1 MGVAPKNKPK
11 GKEEAQKQLTLQKEK
26 ARKMDTQ
33 KQTFAEERRKQKQ
46 REIETTAK
54 RNSGKGKKQL
64 GEIAL
69 LPNKRKR
76 YLRDR

>member
-1 MGVAPKNKPK
+1 
-11 GKEEAQKQLTLQKEK
+11 
-26 ARKMDTQ
+26 MDTQ
-33 KQTFAEERRKQKQ
+33 KQTFAEERRKEKQ
-46 REIETTAK
+46 RETETTAK

>member
-1 MGVAPKNKPK
+1 MRPKISPK
-11 GKEEAQKQLTLQKEK
+11 ERRRPRSSLLCRKRKHGKWIPK
-26 ARKMDTQ
+26 
-33 KQTFAEERRKQKQ
+33 KQTFAEERRKEKQ
-46 REIETTAK
+46 RETETTAK

>member
-26 ARKMDTQ
+26 ARKMDT
-33 KQTFAEERRKQKQ
+33 KQTFAEERRKEKQ
-46 REIETTAK
+46 RETETTAK